1 MAEYYNQ
8 YETVVILRPY
18 KRRSDDETTKETI
31 DKIEQ
36 YFKCVTECKIGKDE
50 LGEKQ
55 LAYEIRRHKTGYYII
70 FRYYTIAET
79 IPMLERYLRTQ
90 DRVLKFVTVKT
101 DEMIDSE
108 EFTTKWMVAPAELED
123 KTEQETAKKPVDVL
137 DIIYG
142 LDKKKGKKK
151 EVK

>member
-1 MAEYYNQ
+1 MAEFYNQ
-8 YETVVILRPY
+8 YETIAILRPY
-18 KRRSDDETTKETI
+18 KKGDDETTKETV

-36 YFKCVTECKIGKDE
+36 YFKDATRCKIEKDE

-55 LAYEIRRHKTGYYII
+55 LAYEIGKHKTGFYVI
-70 FRYYTIAET
+70 FRYYTVTET
-79 IPMLERYLRTQ
+79 IPELERYLRTQ
-90 DRVLKFVTVKT
+90 DKVLKFVTVKT
-101 DEMIDSE
+101 DNIIDHE

-123 KTEQETAKKPVDVL
+123 KTEQKHPKQPVDVL

-142 LDKKKGKKK
+142 LDKKKEKK